1 MLTSLGPDIWETH
14 QPLRVAGVIPLG
26 HRMTVLRLP
35 SGGLLAHS
43 PVRLDDDL
51 AAELTS
57 LGELEIVI
65 APSHFHDSF
74 LLPWFSAYPEARFYC
89 APGMRTMIRGATFTH
104 KLETGSPEPWT
115 DVAEHVVIGGM
126 PKVNETVF
134 LHRPS
139 RSLIVADFVFNLA
152 AADLPPVTGQLLR
165 LFGTY
170 DRFAVSRLLRAMITD
185 AAALRRDVDLVLSWD
200 FERVVVGHGR
210 VLEGADGA
218 AVDALRRAWA
228 WLN

>member
-104 KLETGSPEPWT
+104 KWRPAPRSRGRTWPSTSSSAAW
-115 DVAEHVVIGGM
+115 

-152 AADLPPVTGQLLR
+152 GADLPPVTGQL
-165 LFGTY
+165 
-170 DRFAVSRLLRAMITD
+170 S
-185 AAALRRDVDLVLSWD
+185 
-200 FERVVVGHGR
+200 H
-210 VLEGADGA
+210 
-218 AVDALRRAWA
+218 
-228 WLN
+228 

>member
-74 LLPWFSAYPEARFYC
+74 LLPWFSAYPESRFYC
-89 APGMRTMIRGATFTH
+89 SSRYADDDSWGH
-104 KLETGSPEPWT
+104 
-115 DVAEHVVIGGM
+115 
-126 PKVNETVF
+126 
-134 LHRPS
+134 LHS
-139 RSLIVADFVFNLA
+139 
-152 AADLPPVTGQLLR
+152 
-165 LFGTY
+165 
-170 DRFAVSRLLRAMITD
+170 
-185 AAALRRDVDLVLSWD
+185 
-200 FERVVVGHGR
+200 
-210 VLEGADGA
+210 
-218 AVDALRRAWA
+218 
-228 WLN
+228 